1 VTFRDKIKKK
11 LKESMFLIRKYC
23 FEVKKLKNACKMMII
38 AYYIVF
44 LVLFVC
50 VLFLVVYRCDI
61 M

>member
-1 VTFRDKIKKK
+1 
-11 LKESMFLIRKYC
+11 MFLIRKYC